1 MGYALNDLAKIQTN
15 MSQETTAPKIQASNL
30 TVQFAGNATT
40 GSITALHDLNLTVQ
54 SGEFVCV
61 VGSSGCGKTTLLRV
75 LAGLE
80 RPATGSAHIIS
91 AESKRPDFA
100 IVFQDAGLFPWMTV
114 LDNITFGMRMQGVSG
129 RERYAIAQEWINRV
143 GLARFVD
150 SFPNQLSGGMKQRVG
165 LARAFAHNPEV
176 LLMDEPF
183 GALDAQTRL
192 VLQET
197 LLDLWKNSDM
207 TVLFVTHSIE
217 EALTLAD
224 RIVVMSA
231 RPGRILQTF
240 DVDFPR
246 PREVMALRTNPK
258 FGERY
263 AEIWDI
269 LREQVRLSSEEH
281 ISP

>member
-1 MGYALNDLAKIQTN
+1 MSSETQMSKVEAK
-15 MSQETTAPKIQASNL
+15 NL
-30 TVQFAGNATT
+30 TVQFAGTTTT
-40 GSITALHDLNLTVQ
+40 GIVTAVQDLNLSVQ
-54 SGEFVCV
+54 AGEFVCV

-80 RPATGSAHIIS
+80 RPTLGTAHIIS
-91 AESKRPDFA
+91 AETKRPDFA
-100 IVFQDAGLFPWMTV
+100 MVFQDAGLFPWMTV
-114 LDNITFGMRMQGVSG
+114 LDNITFGMRMQGISG
-129 RERYAIAQEWINRV
+129 RERYATAQNWINRV
-143 GLARFVD
+143 GLSRFVD
-150 SFPNQLSGGMKQRVG
+150 SFPDQLSGGMKQRVG
-165 LARAFAHNPEV
+165 LARAFSHNPEV

-197 LLDLWKNSDM
+197 LLNLWKNSDM

-231 RPGRILQTF
+231 RPGRILETF
-240 DVDFPR
+240 EVDFPR
-246 PREVMALRTNPK
+246 PRDVMALRANPR

-263 AEIWDI
+263 AEIWGI
-269 LREQVRLSSEEH
+269 LREQVNLTHEEQATQ
-281 ISP
+281 

>member
-1 MGYALNDLAKIQTN
+1 
-15 MSQETTAPKIQASNL
+15 
-30 TVQFAGNATT
+30 
-40 GSITALHDLNLTVQ
+40 
-54 SGEFVCV
+54 
-61 VGSSGCGKTTLLRV
+61 
-75 LAGLE
+75 
-80 RPATGSAHIIS
+80 
-91 AESKRPDFA
+91 
-100 IVFQDAGLFPWMTV
+100 MTV

-129 RERYAIAQEWINRV
+129 MERYAIAQEWINRV

-197 LLDLWKNSDM
+197 LLDLWKNSDT

-240 DVDFPR
+240 DVRFPR

-258 FGERY
+258 FSERY

-269 LREQVRLSSEEH
+269 LREQVRLSSEEYMR
-281 ISP
+281 P